1 MRFLPLPRPTL
12 IETPKRGDPL
22 LDLPRVVRFRPRFL
36 HPFGLPAGRGQ
47 APPLHGDGR
56 FPGFRW
62 GGRPLAPP
70 LGELSSKA
78 RLKGHLPGGSHSP
91 EAAESPRFPA
101 GRGRAPPLHEDGRFP
116 VLRRGDFQTARRS
129 QSCRRGPRP
138 RRMQKAAQLPHV
150 FRVLRSFSILLKEIR
165 SRISGCSARNTR
177 RSDGSASPAGR

>member
-12 IETPKRGDPL
+12 METPKRGASL
-22 LDLPRVVRFRPRFL
+22 LEHPRTVRIRPRL
-36 HPFGLPAGRGQ
+36 LYLPGLPAGRGP
-47 APPLHGDGR
+47 APPLHRGR
-56 FPGFRW
+56 TVPGSPQ

-101 GRGRAPPLHEDGRFP
+101 GRGRALPLHRDGTVS

-138 RRMQKAAQLPHV
+138 RGMQKAAQLPHV

-165 SRISGCSARNTR
+165 SRISGCSVRSTR
-177 RSDGSASPAGR
+177 RSGGSASPAGR